1 MRAVLGISKPIPVS
15 IPSRCIADATFDGS
29 NIPGTFQHMR
39 WPRCHAS
46 GSAMA
51 GISCTRL
58 TTKLAFHLAYSLWE
72 YQGHRVPH
80 IRCTIRSKSTCLPM
94 EALRT
99 SSPLCQRNERKYYLD
114 PVKDGTRVS
123 RAGCIACALTHQE
136 HTLFLYDAL
145 LWIRIHV
152 QRFSIHIAALSAKYV
167 FDDVSKVR
175 ISSLEGSFG
184 LSRSA

>member
-15 IPSRCIADATFDGS
+15 IPFRGIADATFDGS

-58 TTKLAFHLAYSLWE
+58 TTKLAFHLAYSLRE

-80 IRCTIRSKSTCLPM
+80 IRCTIRSKSTRLPM

-114 PVKDGTRVS
+114 PVKDGTSGAAFLVVAVVMS
-123 RAGCIACALTHQE
+123 VFSALIGIGWTIVKIAVLVGVVAG
-136 HTLFLYDAL
+136 
-145 LWIRIHV
+145 V
-152 QRFSIHIAALSAKYV
+152 VHIARRHRQVRSGDQPGMLSK
-167 FDDVSKVR
+167 
-175 ISSLEGSFG
+175 
-184 LSRSA
+184 